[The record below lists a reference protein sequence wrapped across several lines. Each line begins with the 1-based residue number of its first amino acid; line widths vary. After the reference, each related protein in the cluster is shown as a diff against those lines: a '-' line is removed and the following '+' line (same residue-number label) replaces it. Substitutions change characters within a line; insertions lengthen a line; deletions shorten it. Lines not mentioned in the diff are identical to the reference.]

1 MIDKLPPGR
10 DTLPQNGR
18 SGPGVTQTDVPAD
31 FLDLLSKGMNS
42 NGRNVAGTDRPS
54 LMLEPLAFPVDP
66 GTGVA
71 VRTETGGPADMC
83 AAHSSEHAIR
93 FDARGLIETG
103 APVAEQQVPNVE
115 SVPLPGNPVSRDTEL
130 GNTTRSADNGHHQPA
145 NGQLQAMPA
154 GGERSIR
161 TSSAPGIRADMLR
174 SPIEWGGPEI
184 LFVSADPAAEGMAAS
199 ELSPSDDV
207 AVSAQGENVEPR
219 APILLN
225 TAERAAGSAPH
236 LAVAELHHGLSVVA
250 RVAALTLE
258 ERGRLR
264 DQIAATLSRHG
275 FNPAQ
280 IRIFV
285 PANGMARQEIR

>member
-18 SGPGVTQTDVPAD
+18 SSLGVTQTDVPAD
-31 FLDLLSKGMNS
+31 FLDLLSKGMNGD
-42 NGRNVAGTDRPS
+42 GRNNAGTGRPG
-54 LMLEPLAFPVDP
+54 LMPEPLAFPVDP
-66 GTGVA
+66 ETGVA
-71 VRTETGGPADMC
+71 VRAEKDGPADLS
-83 AAHSSEHAIR
+83 AAHRSEHAIR

-103 APVAEQQVPNVE
+103 APVAEQQIPSVE
-115 SVPLPGNPVSRDTEL
+115 RVPLPGNPASRDTDL

-145 NGQLQAMPA
+145 HGQSHTMPA
-154 GGERSIR
+154 GSDRSIR
-161 TSSAPGIRADMLR
+161 TSSAPGLRADMLWP
-174 SPIEWGGPEI
+174 PIEWSGPEI
-184 LFVSADPAAEGMAAS
+184 LFVSADPEAEGMSAS
-199 ELSPSDDV
+199 ELSPSDDTIV
-207 AVSAQGENVEPR
+207 AAQGENTEPLG
-219 APILLN
+219 PILLN

-250 RVAALTLE
+250 RVVALTLD

-280 IRIFV
+280 IRIFA